1 MKQLA
6 LLCVS
11 IVGVFQIFLTGM
23 KINTMSVGGIL
34 RGMAAGMVCVVSWLG
49 CSTPDEYFAKAD
61 KEVYNIL
68 NLRQQQMFGQEQG
81 FGVETPYSARAPEDI
96 LPEEI
101 ILNRFTEGTNKI
113 TLAIALELAVNNSRD
128 YQSQRETLYLSA
140 LSLTGERHK
149 FALKFSKST
158 NLDLDRSRS
167 ASGALDTDSDAAFTV
182 SKALKA
188 GGTLTAS
195 LANNLKLYFDGSTS
209 AKVPSLTFALTQ
221 PLLRGAGEQMALET
235 LTQAERNLVYAIRTY
250 SRYQETFLVD
260 RTSDYLNL
268 LLSKKKVRVAY
279 QLYQNRI
286 LFRREQEL
294 RLQGELISQFELDQ
308 ALRSEYQS
316 KVGYINDIES
326 YRGKLDDFKKHLNLP
341 LGQELVL
348 DDAELFNLEK
358 FGLQPLPLTDAYGF
372 QLALTNRL
380 DIINEVDKF
389 QDKKRKVKVAA
400 DDLLPSLK
408 FVTDLSLKDQYY
420 HRNSFDFSDYSAKA
434 GLSLDLPLDKLTERN
449 AYRQSR
455 INFEQQLRS
464 LMRTLDDLRDTVR
477 TNVRTL
483 DQNQQSYIINQKAL
497 VVAKRELEKARLDML
512 AGGRVSPRDII
523 EAQTAVASAENSVYS
538 SLINF
543 HTQRLKLLNNTG
555 ILKTNQNNWWR
566 TIQQVPGVAP
576 LPPGPAGQE
585 DLPVLPPLEV
595 LGN

>member
-1 MKQLA
+1 MK
-6 LLCVS
+6 
-11 IVGVFQIFLTGM
+11 T
-23 KINTMSVGGIL
+23 NTISAGGIL
-34 RGMAAGMVCVVSWLG
+34 RGMTAGMVCVVSWLG

-68 NLRQQQMFGQEQG
+68 NLRQQQIFGQEKE
-81 FGVETPYSARAPEDI
+81 FGIETPYSARAPEDI

-101 ILNRFTEGTNKI
+101 ILNRFTEGTNTI
-113 TLAIALELAVNNSRD
+113 TLAQALEMAVNHSRD
-128 YQSQRETLYLSA
+128 YQLQRETLYLSA

-149 FALKFSKST
+149 FALKFSKDT
-158 NLDLDRSRS
+158 NLDLARSRS
-167 ASGALDTDSDAAFTV
+167 DALGGGKVTNTKSDAAFTV

-188 GGTLTAS
+188 GGSLTAS

-209 AKVPSLTFALTQ
+209 AKVPGLAFALTQ
-221 PLLRGAGEQMALET
+221 PLLRGSGEQMALES
-235 LTQAERNLVYAIRTY
+235 LTQSERNLVYAIRTF

-260 RTSDYLNL
+260 RTEDYLNL
-268 LLSKKKVRVAY
+268 LLSKKRVRVAY

-286 LFRREQEL
+286 LFREEQEL
-294 RLQGELISQFELDQ
+294 RLLGELISQFELDQ

-326 YRGKLDDFKKHLNLP
+326 YRGLLDDFKKHLNMP

-348 DDAELFNLEK
+348 DDAELINLEQ
-358 FGLQPLPLTDAYGF
+358 FGLQPPPLTDAYGF

-380 DIINEVDKF
+380 DVINEVDKF

-420 HRNSFDFSDYSAKA
+420 HRNSFDLSDYSAGA

-449 AYRQSR
+449 AYRKSR
-455 INFEQQLRS
+455 IDFEQQLRS
-464 LMRTLDDLRDTVR
+464 LMRTLDDLRDTLR

-497 VVAKRELEKARLDML
+497 IVARRELEKARLDML

-523 EAQTAVASAENSVYS
+523 EAQTAVASAENSVYT

-555 ILKTNQNNWWR
+555 ILKTDQNNWWR
-566 TIQQVPGVAP
+566 LPQQVPGVAP
-576 LPPGPAGQE
+576 LPPAPAGQE
-585 DLPVLPPLEV
+585 DLPVRPPGEV

>member
-11 IVGVFQIFLTGM
+11 IAGAFRIFLTGM
-23 KINTMSVGGIL
+23 KINTMSAGGIL
-34 RGMAAGMVCVVSWLG
+34 RGMTAGMMCVVSWLG

-68 NLRQQQMFGQEQG
+68 NLRQQQMFGQEQK
-81 FGVETPYSARAPEDI
+81 FAIETPYSARAPEDI

-101 ILNRFTEGTNKI
+101 ILNRFTEGTNTI
-113 TLAIALELAVNNSRD
+113 TLAKALELAVNHSRD
-128 YQSQRETLYLSA
+128 YQLQRETLYLSA

-158 NLDLDRSRS
+158 NLDVERSRS

-188 GGTLTAS
+188 GGTFTAS
-195 LANNLKLYFDGSTS
+195 LANNLKLYFDGSTP
-209 AKVPSLTFALTQ
+209 KVPGITFALTQ
-221 PLLRGAGEQMALET
+221 PLLRGAGEKMALET

-260 RTSDYLNL
+260 RTSDYLKL

-286 LFRREQEL
+286 LFREEQEL

-316 KVGYINDIES
+316 KVGYIDDIES
-326 YRGKLDDFKKHLNLP
+326 YRGLLDDFKKHLNMP

-348 DDAELFNLEK
+348 DDAELINLEN
-358 FGLQPLPLTDAYGF
+358 FGLQPPPLTDAYGF

-420 HRNSFDFSDYSAKA
+420 NRNSFDFSDYSAKA

-464 LMRTLDDLRDTVR
+464 LMRTLDDLRDTLR

-497 VVAKRELEKARLDML
+497 IVARRELEKARLDML

-523 EAQTAVASAENSVYS
+523 EAQTAVASAENSVYT

-555 ILKTNQNNWWR
+555 ILKTDQNNWWR
-566 TIQQVPGVAP
+566 SIQQVPGVAP
-576 LPPGPAGQE
+576 LPPGPGGQE
-585 DLPVLPPLEV
+585 DLPVLPPLQV

>member
-1 MKQLA
+1 MKMNL
-6 LLCVS
+6 S
-11 IVGVFQIFLTGM
+11 
-23 KINTMSVGGIL
+23 NVGGIL
-34 RGMAAGMVCVVSWLG
+34 KGMAAGMVCVVFWLG
-49 CSTPDEYFAKAD
+49 CNSPEEHFAKAD
-61 KEVYNIL
+61 KEVYSIL
-68 NLRQQQMFGQEQG
+68 DLRQQQLFGQENQ
-81 FGVETPYSARAPEDI
+81 FGIETPYSARNPEDI

-101 ILNRFTEGTNKI
+101 ILERFAEGTNKI
-113 TLAIALELAVNNSRD
+113 TLAMALDMAVGNSRD

-140 LSLTGERHK
+140 LSLTGQRHS

-158 NLDLDRSRS
+158 NLDFERSR
-167 ASGALDTDSDAAFTV
+167 ATSGALDTDSDAAFTV

-188 GGTLTAS
+188 GGSLSAS
-195 LANNLKLYFDGSTS
+195 LANNLTLYFDGGTP
-209 AKVPSLTFALTQ
+209 KFPNLTFALTQ
-221 PLLRGAGEQMALET
+221 PLLKGAGQQMAQES
-235 LTQAERNLVYAIRTY
+235 LTQAERNLVYAIRSY

-294 RLQGELISQFELDQ
+294 RLLGELISQFELDQ

-326 YRGKLDDFKKHLNLP
+326 YRGKLDDFKKHLNMP

-348 DDAELFNLEK
+348 DDAELGNLET
-358 FGLQPLPLTDAYGF
+358 FGLQPVPLTDAYGF

-389 QDKKRKVKVAA
+389 QDKKRKVKVAGN
-400 DDLLPSLK
+400 DLLPSLK
-408 FVTDLSLKDQYY
+408 FVADYSLKEQFYS
-420 HRNSFDFSDYSAKA
+420 RNSFDFGDYSTKA
-434 GLSLDLPLDKLTERN
+434 GISLDLPLDKLTERN

-497 VVAKRELEKARLDML
+497 IVARRELEKARLDML

-523 EAQTAVASAENSVYS
+523 EAQTAVASAENAVYT

-555 ILKTNQNNWWR
+555 ILKTDQNNWWR
-566 TIQQVPGVAP
+566 LVQQVPGVVP

-585 DLPVLPPLEV
+585 DLPVLPPFEV